1 MLASSFAP
9 RLCYDF
15 PVLRALAGLLLVVLC
30 GNAAIAAEQPDA
42 LARARVLYNQGQFDA
57 ALVAAE
63 EAGRVADRAASA
75 DLIAA
80 RTYLE
85 RYRLSENDEDLDA
98 ARMRL
103 RAVDPALFTPL
114 ERVEYLV
121 GLGQTLFFDRAA
133 GAAAVLFESVLLGQ
147 EYLQQTARERV
158 LDWWASALDQEA
170 KSRPP
175 IERQSVYQR
184 IRDRMADELSLRPGN
199 GAAAYWAAAAA
210 RGQGDFLAATD
221 AVQAAWVRSALAG
234 ERAVK
239 LREDLEELMQKAI
252 IPERARVVAQ
262 PPEALAADW
271 ELFKERWAK

>member
-1 MLASSFAP
+1 VLASSFDT

-15 PVLRALAGLLLVVLC
+15 AVVRVLAGLLFVAVC
-30 GNAAIAAEQPDA
+30 GRVALAADQPDA

-57 ALVAAE
+57 AIAAAE
-63 EAGRVADRAASA
+63 EAGRVPERAASA

-85 RYRLSENDEDLDA
+85 RYRLSENGEDLDA
-98 ARMRL
+98 ARTRL

-114 ERVEYLV
+114 ERVEFLV
-121 GLGQTLFFDRAA
+121 GLGETLFFDSAA

-158 LDWWASALDQEA
+158 LDWWATALDQEA
-170 KSRPP
+170 KARAP
-175 IERQSVYQR
+175 IERQGVYQR

-199 GAAAYWAAAAA
+199 AAAAYWAAAAA

-221 AVQAAWVRSALAG
+221 AIQAAWVRSTLAG

-239 LREDLEELMQKAI
+239 LREDLDDLMRKAI

-262 PPEALAADW
+262 PPETLASEW
-271 ELFKERWAK
+271 EKFKERWAK